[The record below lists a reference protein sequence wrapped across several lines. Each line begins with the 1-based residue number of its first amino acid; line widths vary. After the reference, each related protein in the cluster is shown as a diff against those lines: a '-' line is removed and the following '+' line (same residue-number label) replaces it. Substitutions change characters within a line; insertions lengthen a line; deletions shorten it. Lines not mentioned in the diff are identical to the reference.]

1 MTPSFAVEAR
11 NGLQYKAPLGGE
23 QIQSY
28 FQTSI
33 WIHDYGVQ
41 NFFLEKFVYFP
52 IHEPFYMR
60 SYIILKG

>member
-41 NFFLEKFVYFP
+41 NFFLEKFIYFP
-52 IHEPFYMR
+52 IH
-60 SYIILKG
+60 